1 MNDHCRYEHD
11 VIRAARESRW
21 TEALQNHV
29 ASCED
34 CQAAASVSAFMGMLS
49 EDDVRVRAL
58 PQASAVWLKAQLLR
72 DTLAA
77 ERVARP
83 FTVFQWLAYFVVAS
97 GWAGLMTWKWDAVR
111 QWMLS
116 FTPAHV
122 IQSASG
128 LTAPSI
134 PLAFYAG
141 IVVLASLTM
150 FLALHT
156 ILAEE

>member
-1 MNDHCRYEHD
+1 MNDHCRYELD
-11 VIRAARESRW
+11 VTRAAREGRW
-21 TEALQNHV
+21 TEALQSHL

-34 CQAAASVSAFMGMLS
+34 CQAAASVAGFMEMLA

-58 PQASAVWLKAQLLR
+58 PSASAVWLKAQLLR

-77 ERVARP
+77 ERISRP

-97 GWAGLMTWKWDAVR
+97 GWAGLMTWKWDVVR
-111 QWMLS
+111 QWLLS
-116 FTPAHV
+116 FTPTRV